1 MLFQNMI
8 IKEVYAATLSPMEVI
23 KKGQPSDIKIPT
35 DANISQI
42 ISGGGNFNLITFAFV
57 LVGFYFMFNI
67 ISAGY
72 EYLMSTGDPKK
83 IAGATSR
90 FMNGF
95 MGLALVFFAFM
106 IVNLI
111 TSMIGLGSLL

>member
-1 MLFQNMI
+1 MNTMNSL
-8 IKEVYAATLSPMEVI
+8 AADITPVMSTI
-23 KKGQPSDIKIPT
+23 NKGQPDGWNIPT
-35 DANISQI
+35 TSNISQI
-42 ISGGGNFNLITFAFV
+42 LAGGAKFNVITFAFV

-67 ISAGY
+67 ISAGF
-72 EYLMSTGDPKK
+72 EYVMSTGDPKK

-95 MGLALVFFAFM
+95 IGIVIVLSAFM